1 MIVLILS
8 SREIKNMQTFKGMNK
23 TTLKDL
29 FNSGFEHFKVSK
41 GPNGHFL
48 SKKCQEKLKTKLP
61 ASSYENVMA
70 WAGDWISKLNGE
82 TEASLKAESKQTNS
96 VTEQPASESV
106 QAATNKPSTIIIDL
120 CSDDDE
126 DEETCESLDSLLDSE
141 SSLSKSPII
150 IHDDELGDIDLKDYA
165 DHVDGKLDLETLKTR
180 TIKNEIIAKRV
191 SQTAIEGRSKARA
204 IRSKQKAK
212 QDKLSPDK
220 AQDEPTTRVLSDQ
233 SKRKPNETQW
243 ITTTPHKAPKE
254 TSLRIRTYQKIKKVE
269 QDQITTG
276 KTHEEPKIGFH
287 MDKSNISIKEKISIT
302 PQKTQDTA
310 TIRDTVGKA
319 QDEPSIE
326 VRSEHSKLK
335 SSEHSTITT
344 HKAPNETTKRATFD
358 KAQEKPTILTDQS
371 KLKPSENRI
380 TIIPQKA
387 QDRPTIRIRS
397 DLLLNSN
404 IPTPFE
410 NTQLIDG
417 PVGLPAKSPG
427 STSSSGNRKRKDCD
441 TTPDNGQSCAKR
453 PKALE
458 LLRTH
463 PRVHLQLPAVQLLLE
478 KVAHFADDQGNSQ
491 ALTLINQLLHS
502 LQVAEKKI
510 CNAENLQ

>member
-1 MIVLILS
+1 MSI
-8 SREIKNMQTFKGMNK
+8 RETKNMQTFKGMSK
-23 TTLKDL
+23 TTLKHL
-29 FNSGFEHFKVSK
+29 FSSGFEHFKISE

-48 SKKCQEKLKTKLP
+48 SRKCQEKLKTKLP

-70 WAGDWISKLNGE
+70 WAGDWISRLNGE
-82 TEASLKAESKQTNS
+82 TEASSKAESKQTNS

-106 QAATNKPSTIIIDL
+106 EAATNKPSTIIVDL
-120 CSDDDE
+120 CSDEDE

-165 DHVDGKLDLETLKTR
+165 DHVDGKLDLETLKN
-180 TIKNEIIAKRV
+180 KIIAKRV
-191 SQTAIEGRSKARA
+191 SQTAIKQSSNTSMGRSKARA

-220 AQDEPTTRVLSDQ
+220 AQDEPTTRVLTDQ
-233 SKRKPNETQW
+233 SKLKPNEDR
-243 ITTTPHKAPKE
+243 ITITPHKAPKE
-254 TSLRIRTYQKIKKVE
+254 TSLRIRTYEKKKKVE

-276 KTHEEPKIGFH
+276 KTHEEPKIRFH
-287 MDKSNISIKEKISIT
+287 MDKSNISIKDKISIT
-302 PQKTQDTA
+302 PQKTQDKA

-319 QDEPSIE
+319 QDEHSIE
-326 VRSEHSKLK
+326 VRSDHSKLK
-335 SSEHSTITT
+335 SSEHSIITP
-344 HKAPNETTKRATFD
+344 HKAPNETTIRVTFD

-380 TIIPQKA
+380 TIVPQKA
-387 QDRPTIRIRS
+387 QVRPTIRIRS

-417 PVGLPAKSPG
+417 PVSLPAKSPG

-441 TTPDNGQSCAKR
+441 TTPENGQSCAKR

-463 PRVHLQLPAVQLLLE
+463 PRVYLQLPAVQLLLE
-478 KVAHFADDQGNSQ
+478 QVAHFADGQGNSQ

-502 LQVAEKKI
+502 LQVAEQKI
-510 CNAENLQ
+510 WNAENLRHQ